1 MVAGGVPS
9 TPVFFCKILRTMV
22 SNVDL
27 IDIRSCSEHGQK
39 RYDVTLRCPDERDRK
54 MIVAQIE
61 DQEKA
66 SLVQFRA
73 WSKHNILLHRPDKDA
88 SRDFVI
94 TPVVIIKVEVPADM
108 DMTSI
113 ACYFLQIIS

>member
-1 MVAGGVPS
+1 
-9 TPVFFCKILRTMV
+9 MV

-39 RYDVTLRCPDERDRK
+39 IYDVTLRCLDERDRRS
-54 MIVAQIE
+54 IVAQIE
-61 DQEKA
+61 NQEKT